1 MPAYDEYP
9 QFDGLSSSE
18 ILHLIIETRL
28 SRTDIQIAASRLVW
42 GMEYADIRFNAD
54 GHNVVEKLIESCK
67 NSEEYKRNPEYANGM
82 LDAWKAI
89 HAEMR
94 AQSAK
99 VAAMINQYK

>member
-18 ILHLIIETRL
+18 MLHLIIEARL
-28 SRTDIQIAASRLVW
+28 SRTDIQIAASSLVW
-42 GMEYADIRFNAD
+42 GMEYADIGAAVGMDRSAVSKRLR
-54 GHNVVEKLIESCK
+54 GQIVPRIE
-67 NSEEYKRNPEYANGM
+67 
-82 LDAWKAI
+82 LVI

>member
-18 ILHLIIETRL
+18 MLRLIIEARL

-42 GMEYADIRFNAD
+42 GMEI
-54 GHNVVEKLIESCK
+54 EKYKST
-67 NSEEYKRNPEYANGM
+67 EEYRSNPEYARDM
-82 LDAWKAI
+82 TDAWKAI